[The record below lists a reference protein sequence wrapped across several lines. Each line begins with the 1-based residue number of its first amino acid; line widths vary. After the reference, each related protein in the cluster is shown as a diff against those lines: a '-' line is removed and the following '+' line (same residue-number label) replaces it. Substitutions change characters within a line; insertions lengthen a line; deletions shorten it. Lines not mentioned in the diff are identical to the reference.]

1 MQKLWN
7 VPFCQIRTVVWDTP
21 FFSENS
27 SPPLSVDI
35 LGFPD
40 SLCLCFLFVLFL
52 SFLIPVTPAHFYVPL
67 CTLVPKGD

>member
-1 MQKLWN
+1 MECALLSDKDSCVGYSLFLRKQQ
-7 VPFCQIRTVVWDTP
+7 P
-21 FFSENS
+21 
-27 SPPLSVDI
+27 PPLSVDI
-35 LGFPD
+35 LGIPD